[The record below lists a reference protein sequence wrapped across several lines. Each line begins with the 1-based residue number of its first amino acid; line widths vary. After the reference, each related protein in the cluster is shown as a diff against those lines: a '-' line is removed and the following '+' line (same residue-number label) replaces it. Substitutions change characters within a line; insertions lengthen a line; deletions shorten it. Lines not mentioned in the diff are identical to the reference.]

1 MAALVRGMDS
11 KQLVQMLEDLEEK
24 RPHFMEDFGEFANP
38 PLDEQFCASFRAQ
51 SADIEAEIDETVY
64 EEEESSDEE
73 VVFEVFGSRLGPRR
87 DISPLSAVQNIH
99 CPRPV
104 RNPVVDTRLSAGTVP
119 KPQSH
124 AQPSASALSCAG
136 LPRHGRS
143 QFPKRV
149 FSSNMRTVDEDAL
162 QHPSI
167 STLRLKSPGNESSS
181 GEETFFG
188 SSSLPTDQSP
198 PRLMTQRD
206 RFPLYTGGNSNVF
219 RGNWVRSDGCKVMV
233 AMKLLRIVRDDPA
246 ELDYVLTRL
255 VCAARSWQKLS
266 HPNILPF
273 FGAYD
278 IGASTPALITPFCH
292 LGNVGNYI
300 RSHPFS
306 NRTRLVHDVAS
317 GLKYLHENDIVHE
330 DLKPQNVLIDKREVA
345 CVCDFG
351 ISQIINREGV
361 TTRSTASSTYIA
373 PELLILVHP
382 LTSNPIYPKPTAKS
396 DVYSFGLLSLEILT
410 SGPPEGRGNKSFH
423 EAKLLE
429 GFRPQRAQ
437 YDVSEIAPGMW
448 SVLDKCWDPNPQLR
462 PTIRAIWESP
472 PFKVQR
478 FCGSI
483 KRLNPKA

>member
-1 MAALVRGMDS
+1 MPALARGMDS
-11 KQLVQMLEDLEEK
+11 KQLVQMLEELEEK
-24 RPHFMEDFGEFANP
+24 RPHFMEDFDEFSNP
-38 PLDEQFCASFRAQ
+38 PLDEQFYASSRAQ
-51 SADIEAEIDETVY
+51 SADIDAESEAETDE

-104 RNPVVDTRLSAGTVP
+104 RNPVAFDLDTRSQRTPCPGRARP
-119 KPQSH
+119 
-124 AQPSASALSCAG
+124 
-136 LPRHGRS
+136 GRS
-143 QFPKRV
+143 QLPKRG
-149 FSSNMRTVDEDAL
+149 FSSNMRAADEDLSHAL
-162 QHPSI
+162 EHPSI
-167 STLRLKSPGNESSS
+167 SKLRLKSPGNESSS

-219 RGNWVRSDGCKVMV
+219 RGNWVRSDGRKVMV

-246 ELDYVLTRL
+246 ELDHVLTRL

-273 FGAYD
+273 FDAYD

-306 NRTRLVHDVAS
+306 NRDRLVVFWPQVSAREH
-317 GLKYLHENDIVHE
+317 IVHE
-330 DLKPQNVLIDKREVA
+330 DLKPQNVLIDKRE
-345 CVCDFG
+345 
-351 ISQIINREGV
+351 IINREGV
-361 TTRSTASSTYIA
+361 TTRSAASLTYIA

-382 LTSNPIYPKPTAKS
+382 LTSNLIYPKPTHKS
-396 DVYSFGLLSLEILT
+396 DVYSFGLLSLEVGTFFPTADHRSNVDADLT
-410 SGPPEGRGNKSFH
+410 SGPPEGRGDKSFH

-437 YDVSEIAPGMW
+437 YDISEIAPE
-448 SVLDKCWDPNPQLR
+448 
-462 PTIRAIWESP
+462 IAIWESP
-472 PFKVQR
+472 PLQAQR
-478 FCGSI
+478 FCGSR

>member
-1 MAALVRGMDS
+1 MPALVRGIDSKS
-11 KQLVQMLEDLEEK
+11 KQLVQMLEELEEK
-24 RPHFMEDFGEFANP
+24 RPHFMEDF
-38 PLDEQFCASFRAQ
+38 DELSP
-51 SADIEAEIDETVY
+51 DIDPESEAETDETEC

-73 VVFEVFGSRLGPRR
+73 VVFEVFGSRLGPRKN
-87 DISPLSAVQNIH
+87 ISPLPAMQNIH

-104 RNPVVDTRLSAGTVP
+104 RNPVAFDLETRLSADTVPP

-124 AQPSASALSCAG
+124 GQPSASGPGRPRPVRSQ
-136 LPRHGRS
+136 LPRH
-143 QFPKRV
+143 V
-149 FSSNMRTVDEDAL
+149 FSSNMRAADEDLSPAL
-162 QHPSI
+162 EHPSI
-167 STLRLKSPGNESSS
+167 SRLRLKSSGNESSS

-219 RGNWVRSDGCKVMV
+219 RGNWVRSDGGKVMV
-233 AMKLLRIVRDDPA
+233 AMKLLRIVRDDAA
-246 ELDYVLTRL
+246 ELDHVLARL
-255 VCAARSWQKLS
+255 VCATRSWQKLS

-273 FGAYD
+273 FGVYD

-306 NRTRLVHDVAS
+306 NRDRLVHDVAS
-317 GLKYLHENDIVHE
+317 GLKYLHENDIVHG

-351 ISQIINREGV
+351 ISQIINREGI
-361 TTRSTASSTYIA
+361 TARSAASSTYIA

-382 LTSNPIYPKPTAKS
+382 LTSNPIYPKPTYKS

-410 SGPPEGRGNKSFH
+410 SGPPHGRGDKSFH

-437 YDVSEIAPGMW
+437 YDVSEIASGMW
-448 SVLDKCWDPNPQLR
+448 SVLDKCWDPDPQLR
-462 PTIRAIWESP
+462 LTIRAIWESP
-472 PFKVQR
+472 PFQAQR
-478 FCGSI
+478 SCGSR
-483 KRLNPKA
+483 KRLNP

>member
-1 MAALVRGMDS
+1 MPALVRRMDS
-11 KQLVQMLEDLEEK
+11 K
-24 RPHFMEDFGEFANP
+24 DFDEFLNP
-38 PLDEQFCASFRAQ
+38 PLDEQFVLLLELNQLICDRTHAARRDAES
-51 SADIEAEIDETVY
+51 EAETD
-64 EEEESSDEE
+64 EEEEKSSDEE
-73 VVFEVFGSRLGPRR
+73 VVLEVFGSRLGPRR
-87 DISPLSAVQNIH
+87 DISPLPAVQNIH

-104 RNPVVDTRLSAGTVP
+104 RNPVAFDLDTRLLADTVP
-119 KPQSH
+119 PKPLSH
-124 AQPSASALSCAG
+124 GQPSASALNCPG
-136 LPRHGRS
+136 RPLPNRS
-143 QFPKRV
+143 QLPKRV
-149 FSSNMRTVDEDAL
+149 FSSNTRAADEDLSHAL
-162 QHPSI
+162 KHPSI
-167 STLRLKSPGNESSS
+167 SKLRLKSPGNESSS

-188 SSSLPTDQSP
+188 SSSLPIDQSP

-206 RFPLYTGGNSNVF
+206 RFPRYTGGNSNVF
-219 RGNWVRSDGCKVMV
+219 RGNWVRSDGRKVMV
-233 AMKLLRIVRDDPA
+233 AMKLLCIVRDDPV
-246 ELDYVLTRL
+246 ELDQLLARL

-292 LGNVGNYI
+292 LGNVGTYI

-306 NRTRLVHDVAS
+306 NRDRLVHDVAS

-345 CVCDFG
+345 CLCDF
-351 ISQIINREGV
+351 GV

-382 LTSNPIYPKPTAKS
+382 LTSNPIYPKPTHKS

-410 SGPPEGRGNKSFH
+410 SGPPEGRGDKSFH

-429 GFRPQRAQ
+429 GFRPQRSQ

-448 SVLDKCWDPNPQLR
+448 SVLDKCWDPDPQLR

-472 PFKVQR
+472 PFQAQR
-478 FCGSI
+478 SCDSR